1 MLIVYIK
8 RPTFSMKFWKSNFFQ
23 LIASQIQQKLLK
35 SKLSRLWT
43 FAVIGFFAWAK
54 IRALKLLILRK
65 NVSNTTFLQKNA
77 SLKKIHTLIIL
88 AMPNGSTI
96 FLCQAMWYKLYIHI
110 PKSMFVFGCFIHY
123 FRVTVRT
130 RFPAISQNRQFWKW
144 VHFWKQGI

>member
-1 MLIVYIK
+1 
-8 RPTFSMKFWKSNFFQ
+8 MKFWKSNFFQ

-65 NVSNTTFLQKNA
+65 NVSITTFLQKNV
-77 SLKKIHTLIIL
+77 SLKKTHTLIIL

-96 FLCQAMWYKLYIHI
+96 FYAKRCDTSYISI
-110 PKSMFVFGCFIHY
+110 YQKACSFLAVSFII
-123 FRVTVRT
+123 FE
-130 RFPAISQNRQFWKW
+130 
-144 VHFWKQGI
+144 